1 MQSLAKTR
9 NLQILNLVMQKLKSH
24 ADHFNYSI
32 QRALEAENETVVT
45 DESVSNDLV
54 YVDEEKITL
63 KIDLCSRMLLKD
75 PTLSVESIRFFTT
88 RLEDR
93 ISVYAGVNI
102 CVRPDLPLSL
112 ELDESLKFEFPDEE
126 RRTFDRQYGAIRWHQ
141 DAFFDVATIEEVADK
156 LIETFIEVSRQW

>member
-1 MQSLAKTR
+1 MQALSQTR
-9 NLQILNLVMQKLKSH
+9 NLQILDLVMQKLKSNTEN
-24 ADHFNYSI
+24 FNYSI

-45 DESVSNDLV
+45 DENVSNDLV

-93 ISVYAGVNI
+93 ISVYAGVNVCI
-102 CVRPDLPLSL
+102 RPSLPDRLRISESL
-112 ELDESLKFEFPDEE
+112 EFEFPDEE
-126 RRTFDRQYGAIRWHQ
+126 RRAFDRQYGEIHWHQ
-141 DAFFDVATIEEVADK
+141 DAVFEVKSIEEVADK
-156 LIETFIEVSRQW
+156 LVETFVEVSRQW